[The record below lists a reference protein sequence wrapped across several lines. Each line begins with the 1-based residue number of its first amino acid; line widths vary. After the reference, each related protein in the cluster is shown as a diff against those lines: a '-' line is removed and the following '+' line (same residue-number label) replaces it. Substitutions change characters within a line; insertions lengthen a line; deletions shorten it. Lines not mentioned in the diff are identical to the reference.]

1 LEACSKKDS
10 KKLEPLVSRALR
22 KPLLNP
28 AVECSFFD
36 SKNEAE
42 AEVLYHNFSVEVGG
56 GFEKEKLIGLTS
68 YSSDEKIMTI
78 YRSPNYK
85 FTSESTP
92 ILVMLN
98 ATIISKSKLR
108 LAGEASD
115 DRPEAHCVTF

>member
-1 LEACSKKDS
+1 VKNAANKKFGFICSAKS
-10 KKLEPLVSRALR
+10 
-22 KPLLNP
+22 
-28 AVECSFFD
+28 C
-36 SKNEAE
+36 
-42 AEVLYHNFSVEVGG
+42 GG

-108 LAGEASD
+108 LAGEESD